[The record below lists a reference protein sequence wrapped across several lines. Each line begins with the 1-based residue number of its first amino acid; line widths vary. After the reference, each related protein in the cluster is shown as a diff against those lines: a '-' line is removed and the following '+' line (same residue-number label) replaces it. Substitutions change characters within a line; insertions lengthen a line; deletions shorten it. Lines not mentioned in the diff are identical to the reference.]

1 MMLKDKKILIFVSG
15 SIAVYKILSL
25 IRLLRK
31 DGALIRIIATE
42 SALKFITPLSFE
54 TLSGTTLLH
63 DGNESWVNI
72 IESKNLAHISW
83 ANDLQSCDEKIQYTI
98 DSCNPPLNH
107 IGYAKWADIA
117 LFAPMTANSINKLAN
132 GIADNIYLSSALA
145 LPNIP
150 KIIAPSANTFMLE
163 NHATQSS
170 IQKLQ
175 SYGYEIIYSVCGSL
189 ACGDVGN
196 GAMADIETIMFA
208 IRRIFYKNEYW
219 QDKNVIVTGGGSSE
233 AIDSVRC
240 ISNNSSGLQ
249 ACNIA
254 LALYYLGA
262 NVTIISSKFPI
273 VLPNSIKTISV
284 ISSSDYEVAIN
295 EAILIYKDSVDINQK
310 IYLFM
315 AAAISD
321 YIPTK
326 KDGKLKKQDIGSAMT
341 MQLHENKDILATLR
355 GQNLV
360 KIGFKA
366 ECDSLNA
373 KTNAR
378 NALSKKQCDMIC
390 LNIINDDNMS
400 FGNTH
405 NKLYLITKDSEKY
418 IQGSKLEVSFEIC
431 KHLQALGI

>member
-1 MMLKDKKILIFVSG
+1 MLKDKKILIFVSG
-15 SIAVYKILSL
+15 SIAVYKILPL

-31 DGALIRIIATE
+31 DGALVRIIATKG
-42 SALKFITPLSFE
+42 ALKFITPLSFE
-54 TLSGTTLLH
+54 TLSNTKLLH
-63 DGNESWVNI
+63 DDNESWANET
-72 IESKNLAHISW
+72 ESKNLAHISQE
-83 ANDLQSCDEKIQYTI
+83 NLQYFNEASQSAAH
-98 DSCNPPLNH
+98 SCNPLINH

-117 LFAPMTANSINKLAN
+117 LFAPITANSLNKLAN

-145 LPNIP
+145 LHDIP
-150 KIIAPSANTFMLE
+150 KLLAPSANTFMLS

-170 IQKLQ
+170 IKKLK
-175 SYGYEIIYSVCGSL
+175 SYGYEIIPSVCGSL

-196 GAMADIETIMFA
+196 GAMADIETILFTL
-208 IRRIFYKNEYW
+208 RRTCCKNSYW
-219 QDKNVIVTGGGSSE
+219 QDKNVIITGGGSSE

-262 NVTIISSKFPI
+262 NVTLISSKFPI
-273 VLPNSIKTISV
+273 TLPQTIKTIRV
-284 ISSSDYEVAIN
+284 TSSSDYDISIN
-295 EAILIYKDSVDINQK
+295 EAILAYKDSVKSNEK

-321 YIPTK
+321 YIPEK
-326 KDGKLKKQDIGSAMT
+326 KEGKLKKQDIGSAMT
-341 MQLHENKDILATLR
+341 LQLHENKDILATL
-355 GQNLV
+355 QEKNVV

-373 KTNAR
+373 KANAR
-378 NALSKKQCDMIC
+378 NALFKKQCDMIC
-390 LNIINDDNMS
+390 LNIIGDDNMS

-405 NKLYLITKDSEKY
+405 NKLYLITKDTEKY
-418 IQGSKLEVSFEIC
+418 IQGSKFEVSLEIC
-431 KHLQALGI
+431 LHLQSLGI